1 MKITGAIKDI
11 SLGLD
16 GKAQVTLAI
25 NERNTFLQGADE
37 LVGLEKV
44 SVELKPFRAKRSL
57 DSNAYAWVMIDK
69 LSEKLNIPKVTIYR
83 NIIKDVGGNNETVCV
98 TNDAVERLCEG
109 WRKNG
114 LGWLTE
120 TFPSKLEGC
129 TNVILY
135 FGSSTYDTSQ
145 MHRFLD
151 LLIEACKEQGIDTIT
166 PNEKARLLALWEQHN
181 GS

>member
-1 MKITGAIKDI
+1 MKITVAIKDI
-11 SLGLD
+11 TIGLD
-16 GKAQVTLAI
+16 GKAQVTLTV
-25 NERNTFLQGADE
+25 NEKSSFLQGADE
-37 LVGLEKV
+37 LVGKDKLNI
-44 SVELKPFRAKRSL
+44 ELKPFKAKRSL
-57 DSNAYAWVMIDK
+57 DSNAYAWVLIDK
-69 LSEKLNIPKVTIYR
+69 LSEKMNIPKVTIYR
-83 NIIKDVGGNNETVCV
+83 EIIKDVGGNSETVCV
-98 TNDAVERLCEG
+98 TNGAVERLCEG

-151 LLIEACKEQGIDTIT
+151 LIIDACKAQGIDTIT

-181 GS
+181 G

>member
-1 MKITGAIKDI
+1 MRITGAIKDI

-16 GKAQVTLAI
+16 GKAQVTLTI

-37 LVGLEKV
+37 LASLDKV
-44 SVELKPFRAKRSL
+44 AVELKPYRAKRSL
-57 DSNAYAWVMIDK
+57 DSNAYAWVMLDR
-69 LSEKLNIPKVTIYR
+69 LSEKLNIPKEQIYR
-83 NIIKDVGGNNETVCV
+83 SLIKDVGGNSETVCV

-151 LLIEACKEQGIDTIT
+151 LIIDACKAQGIDTIT

-181 GS
+181 G